1 MVFVFQRQSEA
12 SRFYSVLPKRLVKGG
27 LEVHEEKSRLIPAGR
42 IAALQAFE
50 QGASLP
56 TFSFLG
62 FTCDWGQAR
71 NGFWRLKFTSRK
83 DRFATKLKELK
94 EYLRTNLNT
103 KDTRSVIE
111 SVIRV
116 VRGWV
121 NYHGISD
128 NKRRV
133 GQFLERTKRI
143 ILRWL
148 NRRGG
153 KRRITWDKLVQ
164 ILQVLGFP
172 KSWKTVSMF

>member
-1 MVFVFQRQSEA
+1 M
-12 SRFYSVLPKRLVKGG
+12 
-27 LEVHEEKSRLIPAGR
+27 HEEKSHLIPAGR
-42 IAALQAFE
+42 IAALKASE
-50 QGASLP
+50 QDARLP
-56 TFSFLG
+56 SFNFLG
-62 FTCDWGQAR
+62 FTCYWGQAR

-83 DRFATKLKELK
+83 DRFAAKLKGLK
-94 EYLRTNLNT
+94 EYLRKNLNT
-103 KDTRSVIE
+103 KDTRGIIE

-143 ILRWL
+143 LLRWL

-153 KRRITWDKLVQ
+153 KHRVTWDKLLS
-164 ILQVLGFP
+164 ILQTLGFP
-172 KSWKTVSMF
+172 KTWKTVSMF